1 LPSEAQRTPRK
12 SIWVGAVVVGLT
24 LVALVLAWHSTQP
37 TQTSLR
43 ADDAATV
50 ARGQAIYSTHCA
62 ACHGAKL
69 EGQPRWREPDAQGRL
84 PAPPHDASGHTWHHT
99 DEQLFRLTKYGIA
112 VAANLPGRDSA
123 MPRYEGVLSDEEI
136 IAVLSF
142 IKAEWPAETRTR
154 HDALNRAAA
163 AR

>member
-1 LPSEAQRTPRK
+1 MSAAL
-12 SIWVGAVVVGLT
+12 GAVGL
-24 LVALVLAWHSTQP
+24 ALVLVFVWRQP
-37 TQTSLR
+37 QQANVALR
-43 ADDAATV
+43 ANDAATV

-69 EGQPRWREPDAQGRL
+69 AGQPRWREPAAQGRL

-112 VAANLPGRDSA
+112 VVANLPGRDSA
-123 MPRYEGVLSDEEI
+123 MPRYEGVLSDKKI
-136 IAVLSF
+136 AAVLSF
-142 IKAEWPAETRTR
+142 IKAQWPAETRAR